1 MLRAIRENAQ
11 GLVIWIIG
19 IIIVIPF
26 ALWGIQDYLGGG
38 GKTEALATIDG
49 QDVENDE
56 FDRYFRAYRQ
66 TELRK
71 IEQLGENLPLSVKN
85 QLLDESVMRRA
96 ALESLIRSR
105 LLATTALT
113 AGFEYGDRQL
123 AETIQVMPVF
133 QKDGV
138 FDKNLY
144 EYAVRN
150 QGMSTTRFENSLRN
164 DLISQQLMNGILFS
178 EFATKTELRDAVRL
192 INQQRKAGYMVIP
205 ASRYEKEASPTDEA
219 LQAYY
224 DAHASD
230 YVAEERVRIKYIEL
244 SEADVASELAVSDEA
259 MRTYYKEHSGDYA
272 VPDTTEAEAKISQ
285 ILANI
290 RQGASFEEQ
299 ARQFSEDE
307 GSRDNG
313 GDLGFFGKGVMAQ
326 AFEDKVF
333 SMQKGEVSE
342 PVKTT
347 FGLHIIRLTD
357 IRGDERQASH
367 ILIRVDKNKTR
378 IRSFDEVKEQIR
390 KDLASRLAEDR
401 FVERVETLTN
411 LTYEVPNTLEDA
423 ANALGLEIRTSDVFT
438 RSGGK
443 GIAKYE
449 RVVTTAFS
457 EDVLA
462 GNNSEP
468 IELDRNRYLVLRI
481 DEHTPARHLKLEEVR
496 DIVRQRVAE
505 RLAAEKAATT
515 GEIIVKRLGEGDEV
529 AGISREHNLEWH
541 EPVMLQRTSRGIN
554 GSILRSIFS
563 IARPQGESPVYSGAK
578 LANGNYAVIGLF
590 SVVDGDV
597 DKLGEKE
604 SQAMRSKIVR
614 ANGESNAQQ
623 FLVRTRE
630 LARVQVHEQPDK

>member
-49 QDVENDE
+49 QDIENDE
-56 FDRYFRAYRQ
+56 FDRYYRAYRQ

-71 IEQLGENLPLSVKN
+71 IEQLGDKLPLSIKN
-85 QLLDESVMRRA
+85 KLLDESVMRRA

-113 AGFEYGDRQL
+113 AGMEYGDRQL

-133 QKDGV
+133 QRDGV
-138 FDKNLY
+138 FDKALY
-144 EYAVRN
+144 DYAVRN
-150 QGMSTTRFENSLRN
+150 QGMSTTQFENSLRN

-178 EFATKTELRDAVRL
+178 EFATKSELRDAVRL

-205 ASRYEKEASPTDEA
+205 STRYEKEASPTDEE

-224 DAHASD
+224 DAHASE
-230 YVAEERVRIKYIEL
+230 YVAEEQARIKYIEL
-244 SEADVASELAVSDEA
+244 SESDVTREVTVSDEA

-272 VPDTTEAEAKISQ
+272 VPDTTDAEEKISQ
-285 ILANI
+285 ILKNI
-290 RQGASFEEQ
+290 REGASFEELAKQ
-299 ARQFSEDE
+299 YSEDE

-313 GDLGFFGKGVMAQ
+313 GDLGYFGKGVMAQ
-326 AFEDKVF
+326 SFEDKVF
-333 SMQKGEVSE
+333 SMEKGEVSE
-342 PVKTT
+342 PVKTA
-347 FGLHIIRLTD
+347 FGMHIIKLND

-367 ILIRVDKNKTR
+367 ILVRVDKDKTR
-378 IRSFDEVKEQIR
+378 IRSFDEVKDQIR
-390 KDLASRLAEDR
+390 KDLAVRLAEDR
-401 FVERVETLTN
+401 FVEQVETLTN

-423 ANALGLEIRTSDVFT
+423 ANALGLEIRTSESFT
-438 RSGGK
+438 RAGGK
-443 GIAKYE
+443 GIARHE
-449 RVVTTAFS
+449 RVVTATFN

-468 IELDRNRYLVLRI
+468 IELERNHFLVLRI
-481 DEHTPARHLKLEEVR
+481 DEHTPSRHLKLEEVR

-505 RLAAEKAATT
+505 KQAAEKAATT
-515 GEIIVKRLGEGDEV
+515 GGIIVKRLGEGDDV
-529 AGISREHNLEWH
+529 AGISKEHNLEWH
-541 EPVMLQRTSRGIN
+541 EPVMLERTSREIN
-554 GSILRSIFS
+554 SAVLRSIFS
-563 IARPQGESPVYSGAK
+563 IARPDGEAPVYSGAR
-578 LANGNYAVIGLF
+578 LANGDYAVIGLY

-597 DKLGEKE
+597 DKIGEKE
-604 SQAMRSKIVR
+604 SQVMLGKILR
-614 ANGESNAQQ
+614 ANGESNMQH
-623 FLVRTRE
+623 FLARSRE
-630 LARVQVHEQPDK
+630 LARVQVHEQPEK